1 MKKILVISL
10 ALVLLLVTPMA
21 AFGQITYNTGFQ
33 VQNLGTG
40 IATVTITF
48 YNQNGTV
55 AATRTVTIPAGAS
68 MTFFP
73 LADVPDGFNG
83 SVVISS
89 NEPIA
94 AIGNELGNVNQ
105 YASSYAGFTAGG
117 TEVYLPL
124 IMRNNAGFNT
134 WFNVQN
140 AGTSD
145 AMVTVRYTAGP
156 AGNNYTDPTTYT
168 IKPGAARTFDQAPLS
183 ALGSVFIGS
192 AKVTCTNGVP
202 IVATVN
208 QVGTGTARTMLTYNG
223 FLGGSSEVVLPLIN
237 HMNAG
242 YVTGVSIMNIGAS
255 SATVTLEYTP
265 SLAGDPA
272 TETQTIPAGGSK
284 IFCLNF
290 LTSRFIGSGKVT
302 NPEGQPLVAVVN
314 QLNGGANKGAAYGG
328 FNPASATDKVS
339 MPLIMDRNAGFF
351 TGFSV
356 MNAGTTTTI
365 INVAYS
371 DSAVTESATLAPG
384 QAYTSIQNGRI
395 ASGYVGSATVT
406 ASGGGK
412 IVAIVNE
419 LHATLAGDMF
429 LVYEAF
435 NY

>member
-40 IATVTITF
+40 TATVTITF

-68 MTFFP
+68 MKFFP
-73 LADVPDGFNG
+73 LTDVPDGFNG

-94 AIGNELGNVNQ
+94 AIGNELGNGTQ
-105 YASSYAGFTAGG
+105 YGSSYAGFTAGAP
-117 TEVYLPL
+117 EAHLPL
-124 IMRNNAGFNT
+124 IMRNNGGFNT

-145 AMVTVRYTAGP
+145 AIVTVTYTPGTAGS
-156 AGNNYTDPTTYT
+156 AYTEGPYT

-183 ALGSVFIGS
+183 ALGSRFVGS

-208 QVGTGTARTMLTYNG
+208 QVGTGAAKTMLTYNG

-237 HMNAG
+237 HQNAG
-242 YVTGVSIMNIGAS
+242 YVTGVQIMNIGSA

-265 SLAGDPA
+265 STAGSA
-272 TETQTIPAGGSK
+272 TSETKTIPAGQSK
-284 IFCLNF
+284 TFCLNF
-290 LTSRFIGSGKVT
+290 LTSRFVGSGKAT
-302 NPEGQPLVAVVN
+302 NPEGQPLVAIVN
-314 QLNGGANKGAAYGG
+314 QLNSGANKGAAYGG

-339 MPLIMDRNAGFF
+339 MPLIMDRNSGFY

-356 MNAGTTTTI
+356 MNAGTTTTT
-365 INVAYS
+365 INVTYS
-371 DSAVTESATLAPG
+371 GSAVTESATLSPG
-384 QAYTSIQNGRI
+384 QAYASVQNGRI

-412 IVAIVNE
+412 IVGIVNE
-419 LHATLAGDMF
+419 LNPGLAGDQF